1 MVQWQ
6 GEIVSGQFAEIL
18 LPLMK
23 CGINNVLFLVMHC
36 PTYMERFNVA
46 VQMYVIDNVILN
58 TQPLSICLHS
68 GFGGFAVILNEG
80 MYRVSI
86 VCKKKRGCP
95 RLIET
100 VTVAAEGKPYS
111 TATHFKNIFKP

>member
-1 MVQWQ
+1 MVQVQ
-6 GEIVSGQFAEIL
+6 GEFVSGKFAEIHFS
-18 LPLMK
+18 LMK
-23 CGINNVLFLVMHC
+23 RIINNVIFLVIHYPNDREM
-36 PTYMERFNVA
+36 FNVA

-86 VCKKKRGCP
+86 VCKKKRRCP

-100 VTVAAEGKPYS
+100 VTVAAEGKLYS